1 MLLTIITCCKDDY
14 VSLESTIESYSV
26 LKKFSENVE
35 IKLWD
40 ASSSPK
46 DIRKTIP
53 EVNNLRNLTVDSV
66 ADRGLYDGI
75 NQAIGLANGEYIAII
90 NSGDRLLQGFEEIL
104 NEIVSKSI
112 NGDEAPDIYANPV
125 MTWKNK
131 MLSPLPDFSA
141 FIHQGLVYKK
151 NLHNKYGEYLV
162 SRGFTAADYL
172 FFFGQIDLDSVS
184 KCFGSTP
191 IAFYQR
197 PGLSSSFIHFLQ
209 RDIIFGSK
217 MKKSAFWF
225 AVKFTHTI
233 VRFYLSDIC
242 NKVFYR

>member
-14 VSLESTIESYSV
+14 VSLERTIESYSV
-26 LKKFSENVE
+26 LKKYTENVE
-35 IKLWD
+35 IKVWD

-46 DIRKTIP
+46 DIRKIIP
-53 EVNNLRNLTVDSV
+53 EVNNLRNLTIDSV

-90 NSGDRLLQGFEEIL
+90 NSGDRLLHGFEEIL
-104 NEIVSKSI
+104 NEIVFRSI
-112 NGDEAPDIYANPV
+112 NGGEAPDIYANPV

-131 MLSPLPDFSA
+131 IISPSPDFSA
-141 FIHQGLVYKK
+141 FIHQGFVYKK
-151 NLHNKYGEYLV
+151 NLHYKYGEYLF
-162 SRGFTAADYL
+162 SSGFTAADYL
-172 FFFGQIDLDSVS
+172 FFFGQIDLDLVS

-209 RDIIFGSK
+209 RDIILGSK
-217 MKKSAFWF
+217 MKKSALWF
-225 AVKFTHTI
+225 AAKFTHTI
-233 VRFYLSDIC
+233 VRFYLSSIY